1 MRATVLRGSSL
12 QIEEV
17 EMPTPGPGEVLIAP
31 ERSGL
36 CPSGVAAVTGD
47 STWGYTD
54 PVGFPGHEFSGDV
67 IEVGDGVS
75 HVSPGERVVADLEL
89 RCGTCAYCRSGREN
103 LCPDRSGLGYFSH
116 AEYVKA
122 VGDQT
127 YRVPDSVNYEAAAF
141 TEPLSCVLHS
151 VSNAGLPRSG
161 TVLVVGAGQMG
172 LLHLKLLRSLSNA
185 DVIVT
190 DLREDRRARAERFG
204 ADLVCSPADDLETTV
219 REFTDDEPL
228 ACAFVTV
235 GNTTV
240 QEETFALLDRGAP
253 VVLYAGIHAD
263 GTPTLDIDPNR
274 IHYGE
279 RSVVG
284 SNSKT
289 GEEFIR
295 ALEMIGKGDLGVTD
309 LVTDRLPLSEI
320 DRGVRAV
327 SEQETIKT
335 MITPQE

>member
-12 QIEEV
+12 QVKEV
-17 EMPTPGPGEVLIAP
+17 EMPTPGPDEVLVAP

-36 CPSGVAAVTGD
+36 CPSGVAAVTRG
-47 STWGYTD
+47 STWGYSD
-54 PVGFPGHEFSGDV
+54 PVGFPGHEFCGDV
-67 IEVGDGVS
+67 VEVGEEVN
-75 HVSPGERVVADLEL
+75 HLLPGDRVVADLEL
-89 RCGTCAYCRSGREN
+89 RCGTCVYCRSGREN

-122 VGDQT
+122 VGRQT
-127 YRVPDSVNYEAAAF
+127 YRVPDSVGYEAAAF
-141 TEPLSCVLHS
+141 TEPLACVLHS
-151 VSNAGLPRSG
+151 VSNADLPRSG

-172 LLHLKLLRSLSNA
+172 LLHLKLVRSLSNA
-185 DVIVT
+185 DVVVT
-190 DLREDRRARAERFG
+190 DLREDRLGRADRLG
-204 ADLVCSPADDLETTV
+204 ADLVCPPDELEARI
-219 REFTDDEPL
+219 REFTDDGPL

-235 GNTTV
+235 GNAKV
-240 QEETFALLDRGAP
+240 QEETIALVERGAT
-253 VVLYAGIHAD
+253 VVLYAGIHGD
-263 GTPTLDIDPNR
+263 SSPTVAVDPNR

-289 GEEFIR
+289 SEEFVR
-295 ALEMIGKGDLGVTD
+295 ALEIIGNGDLDVTD
-309 LVTDRLPLSEI
+309 LVTDCLPLSEI

-327 SEQETIKT
+327 TEQETIKT